1 MIDPSKVDKKKVKRK
16 ESDDEFWWEKYERE
30 QAAIVAETWAA
41 WMAQMKEDKKLSDIR
56 C

>member
-1 MIDPSKVDKKKVKRK
+1 MIDSSQTKKKVEKK

-30 QAAIVAETWAA
+30 QAALVAETWAA
-41 WMAQMKEDKKLSDIR
+41 WMAQMKEDRKLSALR